1 MGRELLIKK
10 PIPFWRLEVEG
21 LVVGPVMTD
30 GRYIM
35 PGDHAHQHYE
45 VVFNYSSIPVRHS
58 VCGQFHET
66 NGTYILWRAP
76 YVLHSVRTLTD
87 EPYIRQQ
94 ISFPPFVMNEC
105 CQICDIGRLRT
116 LRACTI
122 PVTEQQLSVLR
133 ELIRHLRYLWEQKV
147 SEKARY
153 GLMAALLYEISELLP
168 ADLPAEEPMDSYIQE
183 MMIYIVEH
191 AEADLSLEALAS
203 RFFVSKSKLAADF
216 QKITQQTLHDY
227 VCAIRLYRAKILL
240 AKDLP
245 LSVIADQCGF
255 SRDSSFIRMFQ
266 RETGMTPGEYR
277 QAIKR

>member
-1 MGRELLIKK
+1 MMEKIIMNDVVKA
-10 PIPFWRLEVEG
+10 ILE
-21 LVVGPVMTD
+21 
-30 GRYIM
+30 RR
-35 PGDHAHQHYE
+35 
-45 VVFNYSSIPVRHS
+45 SIRK
-58 VCGQFHET
+58 
-66 NGTYILWRAP
+66 YK
-76 YVLHSVRTLTD
+76 D
-87 EPYIRQQ
+87 
-94 ISFPPFVMNEC
+94 
-105 CQICDIGRLRT
+105 
-116 LRACTI
+116 I